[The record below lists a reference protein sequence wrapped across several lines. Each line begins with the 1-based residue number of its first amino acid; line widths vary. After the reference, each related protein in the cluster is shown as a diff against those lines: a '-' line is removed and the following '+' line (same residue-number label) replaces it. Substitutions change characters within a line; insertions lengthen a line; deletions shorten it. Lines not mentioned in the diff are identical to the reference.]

1 MPEIQHTFTAGKMNK
16 DLDER
21 ILPNGQY
28 RDALNIQV
36 ASSDGDDVG
45 AVQNI
50 LGNELAYSSAIN
62 VTGGKCIGGIA
73 DTENEKIYW
82 FIAGN
87 SVDVIAEYDQLSKDV
102 TPVLVDANNV
112 LNFSKENEYRIT
124 GVNYIDG
131 LLFWTDNNSEPKV
144 INIARCK
151 EGVAASNIWT
161 THTVFT
167 KYDGTTY
174 NFTEEDVTVIK
185 KGPGVEPTLTM
196 ANTKRVTAAGA
207 AGVVTSTVNYN
218 FNDGSGEL
226 REVGYN
232 NVSLTFNNN
241 PTFYASK
248 GDTLILSS
256 GENADGFDDEYE
268 VRLKINTGYNYPSST
283 FVCTIS
289 NIGENTPLVDT
300 AWEVR
305 LKQDDPIFEKEFV
318 RFAYRYKYQDG
329 EYSTYS
335 PFSEV
340 AFLPQLF
347 EYDPAKGYNLGMVND
362 LRYLK
367 ITNFI
372 PSDVPKQVK

>member
-151 EGVAASNIWT
+151 EGVAA
-161 THTVFT
+161 
-167 KYDGTTY
+167 
-174 NFTEEDVTVIK
+174 
-185 KGPGVEPTLTM
+185 
-196 ANTKRVTAAGA
+196 
-207 AGVVTSTVNYN
+207 
-218 FNDGSGEL
+218 
-226 REVGYN
+226 
-232 NVSLTFNNN
+232 
-241 PTFYASK
+241 
-248 GDTLILSS
+248 
-256 GENADGFDDEYE
+256 
-268 VRLKINTGYNYPSST
+268 
-283 FVCTIS
+283 
-289 NIGENTPLVDT
+289 
-300 AWEVR
+300 
-305 LKQDDPIFEKEFV
+305 
-318 RFAYRYKYQDG
+318 
-329 EYSTYS
+329 
-335 PFSEV
+335 
-340 AFLPQLF
+340 
-347 EYDPAKGYNLGMVND
+347 
-362 LRYLK
+362 
-367 ITNFI
+367 
-372 PSDVPKQVK
+372 